1 MIAARSGDKFDFEF
15 RISLIPYLRFFRSE
29 MSVPRFEITGF
40 GMTRRLLRSLASLLA
55 GDKTK
60 RSKEGSIRIAGI
72 EVS

>member
-1 MIAARSGDKFDFEF
+1 MT
-15 RISLIPYLRFFRSE
+15 
-29 MSVPRFEITGF
+29 VPRFEITGF